1 MSKNGKSSTSTS
13 SVSIPPEVLARY
25 NSVNTRAEE
34 TGNIPFQP
42 YGGEFVAPLSQTQQ
56 AGVANINQAAGMAQP
71 YYQGA
76 TESLLGGASQ
86 AQPYYQAATQQVGG
100 SLAAAAPLQQA
111 SMINQLAG
119 QQAGQQALASGTAQ
133 SQPVYGTALTG
144 LGNIAGVTS
153 PLQAQSSQNILGAM
167 STATPMAHQAIA
179 NIMGAQGQAQPY
191 MGAAGQALGAAA
203 SATQPIQQE
212 AYRGIGAA
220 QAAGS
225 PYQELATQYGLAGA
239 RQLTPEGLSVDR
251 YMSPYI
257 QSVAE
262 PTMRALRQQQQME
275 QQSILGDQIKGGAF
289 GGDRGRIAQA
299 VLAQQQGLAT
309 AKAMGDIYQQG
320 YGQAVST
327 AQQQQGLQLAAE
339 QANRLAQQQ
348 AAQQMLGIGQQGFGQ
363 NLSAAQQRAALGQQL
378 FGQGLGMA
386 QQQAALGQ
394 QAFNQAAQTSQQQA
408 ALSQLQYG
416 QQMGA
421 AQAQQTLAQQLA
433 SQGLGTAQAQAGIG
447 QQLFGQGA
455 QAAQQLYGMGA
466 GTAAQQAALAQQ
478 QYAQQMGAAQQL
490 QGLGQG
496 LYGMG
501 AGVSQGLTGIGGA
514 AQQAALQGG
523 QAQLGAGQ
531 LEQQTR
537 QAENQAYYNQF
548 LQQQGYPYQVAQF
561 LANVAMGTGALS
573 GSTTTTTQPSSFFS
587 DKRLKDDIEP
597 IGKTYDG
604 QDIVRYRYK
613 GEPATRIGLVAQDV
627 EKKHPEA
634 VGLAGGYKTVDYDKA
649 TDAAAARAPKA
660 YGGGLNPWG
669 DASAYGGSV
678 FREDAGRGYAVG
690 GAPGGDDILA
700 QINALV
706 NSHQGMFP
714 YGKAGMYGSGMGKAG
729 PYGSTLMQA
738 ANRQLMRADPVR
750 QPPPYDVRQAMRDVQ
765 DIQKMPETI
774 SKSYQGIK
782 GGLLGSPESTRQI
795 TSGGQTVTQTTGPSG
810 GLLGHGGNLQ
820 WEGSWGAQLAD
831 ALGLAHGGAARGN
844 YAMGGMPYSQA
855 ENEYV
860 PEDISA
866 PVKPQGLQ
874 PAKPA
879 APGRTTGDDI
889 MTMIKLAS
897 MASGM
902 GFSSGGLVPRQGY
915 QQGGGPEIPEEYRSI
930 VEEVARER
938 GVPPH
943 VLGAVLRHESAFN
956 PEARG
961 QAGEIGL
968 GQILPSTA
976 RRPGFGLNPV
986 GEEDLRDPRR
996 NIDFSASYIAARNPN
1011 VDWSNPV
1018 AAARA
1023 LAANY
1028 NAGGDPDYAAKVIRY
1043 FPGVTEDQIAE
1054 VRARAPE
1061 NRPVASDDLAR
1072 LAGQQRPQRG
1082 LVKMERPEPDW
1093 MQRNQQYFVPLLAG
1107 LAGMAS
1113 SPSRYLGSAILQGLG
1128 TAAETYGGMQAR
1140 FEEQQRAREQ
1150 TGIQAQQAATAE
1162 RRVDV
1167 EESLRNL
1174 QLLQRFESMYER
1186 RLGADNRVFY
1196 LDKATG
1202 QQISLEEYNRRYRQ
1216 MLGSLAG
1223 GASGVGAVSASRAPG
1238 APEAPVAGRPGEAPA
1253 PGAAPAEQPAAPP
1266 AEGATEGRRE
1276 APAVP
1281 ATQPQT
1287 PPPAP
1292 GQRAEPASPY
1302 ASSTAQRRLEGFDYS
1317 VLRNED
1323 NPQWIDEQIRAKRA
1337 RIAALRTE
1345 GTQQALNEIP
1355 GLESEVKDYQQR
1367 VDRIIGGEIVPRN
1380 QDNTLNEQFQRLAV
1394 ERRQDAKF
1402 VESLAESRTNQYNRA
1417 NAFVS
1422 TEYPVARGLIDQ
1434 LTQIYQNVQ
1443 TNRGSDVLAQI
1454 AGLGSQLPWLGPI
1467 IQEYTGALQAAVDA
1481 GNKTAIEQAF
1491 SKIAE
1496 SGAQRAPG
1504 TALREAL
1511 LTVAQPGMSPDA
1523 RYIVITNTLA
1533 NLERENKQYRDWLNA
1548 GMPEPAAYNARWTA
1562 SGDNDLSVFQRQ
1574 AVARTPRFAGM
1585 TEGARPLIRGG
1596 EPAAAPAAP
1605 RRVATEADINATLA
1619 ANPGMTRE
1627 QVIQRARSMGYEV
1640 GGE

>member
-1 MSKNGKSSTSTS
+1 MSGGGKSQTSTS

-56 AGVANINQAAGMAQP
+56 AGIANINQAAGMAQP

-76 TESLLGGASQ
+76 SESLLGGASQ
-86 AQPYYQAATQQVGG
+86 AQPYYQAATQQVGS

-111 SMINQLAG
+111 SMVNQLAG

-133 SQPVYGTALTG
+133 SQPVYNTALTG

-251 YMSPYI
+251 YMSPYM

-363 NLSAAQQRAALGQQL
+363 NLAASQQRAALGQQL

-729 PYGSTLMQA
+729 PYGSTLMPA
-738 ANRQLMRADPVR
+738 SNRGLMRAENVGTRPVSAMEGIESTVKRAENIGKMYRGARGGIETVKEQSQFSPEYASRAQGPTPGGGTLSDPRTVR
-750 QPPPYDVRQAMRDVQ
+750 DYLDYFFDGGQSSSSVAPGVARGGAIRPGLAA
-765 DIQKMPETI
+765 
-774 SKSYQGIK
+774 
-782 GGLLGSPESTRQI
+782 GGL
-795 TSGGQTVTQTTGPSG
+795 
-810 GLLGHGGNLQ
+810 
-820 WEGSWGAQLAD
+820 
-831 ALGLAHGGAARGN
+831 
-844 YAMGGMPYSQA
+844 PYSQA
-855 ENEYV
+855 EDEYI

-866 PVKPQGLQ
+866 PVKSQGLQ
-874 PAKPA
+874 PAKTPP
-879 APGRTTGDDI
+879 PGRTTGDDI
-889 MTMIKLAS
+889 MTMLKLAA
-897 MASGM
+897 MAGGGG

-915 QQGGGPEIPEEYRSI
+915 QQGGDPVEDEVIHGYSRRAIEDMFNQGIIPIESRGQQFDAQGQPLRSRAGATGIAQVMPSTGPE
-930 VEEVARER
+930 A
-938 GVPPH
+938 
-943 VLGAVLRHESAFN
+943 
-956 PEARG
+956 
-961 QAGEIGL
+961 
-968 GQILPSTA
+968 
-976 RRPGFGLNPV
+976 
-986 GEEDLRDPRR
+986 
-996 NIDFSASYIAARNPN
+996 
-1011 VDWSNPV
+1011 
-1018 AAARA
+1018 
-1023 LAANY
+1023 
-1028 NAGGDPDYAAKVIRY
+1028 
-1043 FPGVTEDQIAE
+1043 
-1054 VRARAPE
+1054 
-1061 NRPVASDDLAR
+1061 AR
-1072 LAGQQRPQRG
+1072 LAGLEWDQNRFERDPEYNRDLGLAYFTHQLRQHGDPLRAAAAYNAGPSRLQGALDGGEDYFSRLPTETQDYLRRFAANNPGGLIPPALMEQVFGRGSATAQSGLAPRSAAQSEQQKPAE
-1082 LVKMERPEPDW
+1082 KDW
-1093 MQRNQQYFVPLLAG
+1093 MGRNESWVIPLVTG
-1107 LAGMAS
+1107 LGTMAS
-1113 SPSRYLGSAILQGLG
+1113 SPSRYLGSAILQGLMGAGQGYQQTQAALGQRQMVSAQEAQTRMLTEETAARIAG
-1128 TAAETYGGMQAR
+1128 TAYNPQLGRVRVMRPDGRGYQFITLSEYTRLLREGRPPQTGPSAPSQTQEPPQVQIPGATAPSGAAAPSGAVQREDLTPPATQRQAQPPAPQGTPTGPEAPESPIYSVLPREIQQSSASLAENIMNTPMGALRADQAR
-1140 FEEQQRAREQ
+1140 NIWPDLSRSAAAQYATVPERNAFAGALSGIAEEGPLSSGPFGQQIGVPAVSWANSLLRSLGVSYQIRPEEL
-1150 TGIQAQQAATAE
+1150 ATAE
-1162 RRVDV
+1162 EARKMVMRSGIQQQAESGSRAFQELRAVLEAVPNAAMSRQAQADLVADTYISSQRQIDLNNFANLYRENLRANGLMENQIPFAGEQVETDFARRQNPIYA
-1167 EESLRNL
+1167 EEKRILSDMFMART
-1174 QLLQRFESMYER
+1174 
-1186 RLGADNRVFY
+1186 ADGKP
-1196 LDKATG
+1196 LIKELI
-1202 QQISLEEYNRRYRQ
+1202 Q
-1216 MLGSLAG
+1216 AG
-1223 GASGVGAVSASRAPG
+1223 GV
-1238 APEAPVAGRPGEAPA
+1238 
-1253 PGAAPAEQPAAPP
+1253 
-1266 AEGATEGRRE
+1266 
-1276 APAVP
+1276 
-1281 ATQPQT
+1281 
-1287 PPPAP
+1287 PPPAVIE
-1292 GQRAEPASPY
+1292 ALE
-1302 ASSTAQRRLEGFDYS
+1302 RRYGPRGLE
-1317 VLRNED
+1317 VLR
-1323 NPQWIDEQIRAKRA
+1323 
-1337 RIAALRTE
+1337 
-1345 GTQQALNEIP
+1345 
-1355 GLESEVKDYQQR
+1355 Y
-1367 VDRIIGGEIVPRN
+1367 
-1380 QDNTLNEQFQRLAV
+1380 F
-1394 ERRQDAKF
+1394 
-1402 VESLAESRTNQYNRA
+1402 
-1417 NAFVS
+1417 
-1422 TEYPVARGLIDQ
+1422 
-1434 LTQIYQNVQ
+1434 
-1443 TNRGSDVLAQI
+1443 RGS
-1454 AGLGSQLPWLGPI
+1454 
-1467 IQEYTGALQAAVDA
+1467 
-1481 GNKTAIEQAF
+1481 
-1491 SKIAE
+1491 
-1496 SGAQRAPG
+1496 
-1504 TALREAL
+1504 
-1511 LTVAQPGMSPDA
+1511 
-1523 RYIVITNTLA
+1523 
-1533 NLERENKQYRDWLNA
+1533 
-1548 GMPEPAAYNARWTA
+1548 
-1562 SGDNDLSVFQRQ
+1562 
-1574 AVARTPRFAGM
+1574 
-1585 TEGARPLIRGG
+1585 
-1596 EPAAAPAAP
+1596 
-1605 RRVATEADINATLA
+1605 
-1619 ANPGMTRE
+1619 
-1627 QVIQRARSMGYEV
+1627 
-1640 GGE
+1640 

>member
-1 MSKNGKSSTSTS
+1 MSGGGKSQTSTS

-76 TESLLGGASQ
+76 SESLLGGASQ

-133 SQPVYGTALTG
+133 SQPVYNTALTG

-275 QQSILGDQIKGGAF
+275 QQNILGEQIKGGAF

-363 NLSAAQQRAALGQQL
+363 NLSASQQRAALGQQL

-501 AGVSQGLTGIGGA
+501 AGVSQGLAGLGTG

-738 ANRQLMRADPVR
+738 SNRGLMRAEPIR
-750 QPPPYDVRQAMRDVQ
+750 QAPSYDVRQAMRDVQ

-774 SKSYQGIK
+774 SKSYKGIK
-782 GGLLGSPESTRQI
+782 GGLLGSPASTSQT

-915 QQGGGPEIPEEYRSI
+915 QPGGEVTENVPEGYLDFVSRLESGGNPTATNPLFPVERGGPEGRHQFTRDTWLDLAKNDPRFEGQSVDQILAARRDPVVSALYATRYGHQNAPVLRAAGLDPNQENLALAHMQGPGGARALLTNPTANVVDALLPVYGNNRERVAQVISQNRGNPDMSASDFAAHLLRQRGPAQNLGLPASQNNQQGGGQQQPGLVPREYTPPRPLPEQEPPDWF
-930 VEEVARER
+930 ER
-938 GVPPH
+938 NQRWIMPI
-943 VLGAVLRHESAFN
+943 LS
-956 PEARG
+956 
-961 QAGEIGL
+961 GL
-968 GQILPSTA
+968 GT
-976 RRPGFGLNPV
+976 
-986 GEEDLRDPRR
+986 
-996 NIDFSASYIAARNPN
+996 
-1011 VDWSNPV
+1011 
-1018 AAARA
+1018 
-1023 LAANY
+1023 
-1028 NAGGDPDYAAKVIRY
+1028 
-1043 FPGVTEDQIAE
+1043 
-1054 VRARAPE
+1054 
-1061 NRPVASDDLAR
+1061 
-1072 LAGQQRPQRG
+1072 
-1082 LVKMERPEPDW
+1082 
-1093 MQRNQQYFVPLLAG
+1093 
-1107 LAGMAS
+1107 MAS
-1113 SPSRYLGSAILQGLG
+1113 SPSRYLGSAVLQGLMGAGQGYQQALSAEMQRKQQEAQTGKTREEQGLVRAQAENIIAGIAGGSINPETG
-1128 TAAETYGGMQAR
+1128 TVRYLRPDGTYGIMRIGEY
-1140 FEEQQRAREQ
+1140 F
-1150 TGIQAQQAATAE
+1150 
-1162 RRVDV
+1162 RRI
-1167 EESLRNL
+1167 
-1174 QLLQRFESMYER
+1174 
-1186 RLGADNRVFY
+1186 NRGELIF
-1196 LDKATG
+1196 T
-1202 QQISLEEYNRRYRQ
+1202 S
-1216 MLGSLAG
+1216 
-1223 GASGVGAVSASRAPG
+1223 P
-1238 APEAPVAGRPGEAPA
+1238 GRPG
-1253 PGAAPAEQPAAPP
+1253 QPQVQPTTEPPRREPPPPQEGETVAGAPP
-1266 AEGATEGRRE
+1266 LIQQHASDTARMLVDSANYRGNMQLSSEMTGTARDIFAVAERSGSTAAQNRPDRNAYISSLASIAQSGGLTGAGQMGAVTAPLVAWYNSIIDAMPLSAEAKAEARLSPDKIADRQVIDKITSVLSMQRE
-1276 APAVP
+1276 SEA
-1281 ATQPQT
+1281 
-1287 PPPAP
+1287 
-1292 GQRAEPASPY
+1292 GQRS
-1302 ASSTAQRRLEGFDYS
+1302 LG
-1317 VLRNED
+1317 
-1323 NPQWIDEQIRAKRA
+1323 
-1337 RIAALRTE
+1337 ALR
-1345 GTQQALNEIP
+1345 
-1355 GLESEVKDYQQR
+1355 V
-1367 VDRIIGGEIVPRN
+1367 
-1380 QDNTLNEQFQRLAV
+1380 
-1394 ERRQDAKF
+1394 
-1402 VESLAESRTNQYNRA
+1402 
-1417 NAFVS
+1417 
-1422 TEYPVARGLIDQ
+1422 
-1434 LTQIYQNVQ
+1434 
-1443 TNRGSDVLAQI
+1443 
-1454 AGLGSQLPWLGPI
+1454 
-1467 IQEYTGALQAAVDA
+1467 ALQATPTALNSPEGIARLGSAYLVDNQRAIDFEDFAKRYRSALMRPGNDLDPAMLPLA
-1481 GNKTAIEQAF
+1481 GQNAGLASLFDREYGDRFGVEK
-1491 SKIAE
+1491 KILENMMLAHIPVQQQVIRDGRQVTETVNVPLVKVITE
-1496 SGAQRAPG
+1496 SGGNIPENVRRFMTQQYVNERAGITPEIVNGVFRYFLAQG
-1504 TALREAL
+1504 
-1511 LTVAQPGMSPDA
+1511 
-1523 RYIVITNTLA
+1523 
-1533 NLERENKQYRDWLNA
+1533 
-1548 GMPEPAAYNARWTA
+1548 
-1562 SGDNDLSVFQRQ
+1562 
-1574 AVARTPRFAGM
+1574 
-1585 TEGARPLIRGG
+1585 
-1596 EPAAAPAAP
+1596 
-1605 RRVATEADINATLA
+1605 RR
-1619 ANPGMTRE
+1619 
-1627 QVIQRARSMGYEV
+1627 
-1640 GGE
+1640 

>member
-1 MSKNGKSSTSTS
+1 MSGGGKSQTSTS

-76 TESLLGGASQ
+76 SESLLGGASQ

-111 SMINQLAG
+111 SMVNQLAG

-133 SQPVYGTALTG
+133 SQPVYNTALTG

-251 YMSPYI
+251 YMSPYM
-257 QSVAE
+257 QAVAE

-299 VLAQQQGLAT
+299 VLAQQQGLST

-363 NLSAAQQRAALGQQL
+363 NLAASQQRAALGQQL

-649 TDAAAARAPKA
+649 TDAAAARAPKS

-729 PYGSTLMQA
+729 PYGSTLMPA
-738 ANRQLMRADPVR
+738 SNRGLMRAENVGTRPVS
-750 QPPPYDVRQAMRDVQ
+750 AMEGIESTVKRAEN
-765 DIQKMPETI
+765 IQKIYEGGKKGAEFVKTESQLSPTYTQAGQGPTQSGAALGTPTTIRDYLDSVFGGANQGAIVPEPGM
-774 SKSYQGIK
+774 YR
-782 GGLLGSPESTRQI
+782 GGLVRGS
-795 TSGGQTVTQTTGPSG
+795 
-810 GLLGHGGNLQ
+810 
-820 WEGSWGAQLAD
+820 
-831 ALGLAHGGAARGN
+831 

-915 QQGGGPEIPEEYRSI
+915 QQGGDPVEDEVIHGYSRRAIEDMFNQGIIPIESRGQQFDAQGQPLRSRAGATGIAQVMPSTGPE
-930 VEEVARER
+930 A
-938 GVPPH
+938 
-943 VLGAVLRHESAFN
+943 
-956 PEARG
+956 
-961 QAGEIGL
+961 
-968 GQILPSTA
+968 
-976 RRPGFGLNPV
+976 
-986 GEEDLRDPRR
+986 
-996 NIDFSASYIAARNPN
+996 
-1011 VDWSNPV
+1011 
-1018 AAARA
+1018 
-1023 LAANY
+1023 
-1028 NAGGDPDYAAKVIRY
+1028 
-1043 FPGVTEDQIAE
+1043 
-1054 VRARAPE
+1054 
-1061 NRPVASDDLAR
+1061 AR
-1072 LAGQQRPQRG
+1072 LAGLEWDQRRFENDPEYNRDLGLAYFTHQLRQHGDPLRAAAAYNAGPSRLQGALDGGEDYFNRLPAETQDYLRRFAANNPGGLIPPALMDQVFGRGSATAQSGLTPRSAAQSEQQKPAE
-1082 LVKMERPEPDW
+1082 KDW
-1093 MQRNQQYFVPLLAG
+1093 MARNESWVIPLVTG
-1107 LAGMAS
+1107 LGTMAS
-1113 SPSRYLGSAILQGLG
+1113 SPSRYLGSAILQGLMGAGQGYQQTQAALGQRQMVSAQEAQTRMITEEIAARIAG
-1128 TAAETYGGMQAR
+1128 TAYNPQLGRVRVMRPDGRGYQFITLSEYTRLLREGRTPQTGPSAPSQTQEAPPVQIPGATAPSGAAAPPGAVQREDLTPSATQRQAQPPAPQGTPTGPEVPESPIYSVLPREIQQSSASLAENIMNTPMGALRPDQAR
-1140 FEEQQRAREQ
+1140 NIWPDLSRSAAAQYATVPERNAFAGALSGIAEEGPLSSGPFGQQIGVPAVSWANSLLRSL
-1150 TGIQAQQAATAE
+1150 GISYQIRPEELATAE
-1162 RRVDV
+1162 EARKMVMR
-1167 EESLRNL
+1167 S
-1174 QLLQRFESMYER
+1174 
-1186 RLGADNRVFY
+1186 GI
-1196 LDKATG
+1196 
-1202 QQISLEEYNRRYRQ
+1202 QQQ
-1216 MLGSLAG
+1216 
-1223 GASGVGAVSASRAPG
+1223 
-1238 APEAPVAGRPGEAPA
+1238 
-1253 PGAAPAEQPAAPP
+1253 
-1266 AEGATEGRRE
+1266 
-1276 APAVP
+1276 
-1281 ATQPQT
+1281 
-1287 PPPAP
+1287 
-1292 GQRAEPASPY
+1292 
-1302 ASSTAQRRLEGFDYS
+1302 
-1317 VLRNED
+1317 
-1323 NPQWIDEQIRAKRA
+1323 
-1337 RIAALRTE
+1337 
-1345 GTQQALNEIP
+1345 
-1355 GLESEVKDYQQR
+1355 
-1367 VDRIIGGEIVPRN
+1367 
-1380 QDNTLNEQFQRLAV
+1380 
-1394 ERRQDAKF
+1394 
-1402 VESLAESRTNQYNRA
+1402 
-1417 NAFVS
+1417 
-1422 TEYPVARGLIDQ
+1422 
-1434 LTQIYQNVQ
+1434 
-1443 TNRGSDVLAQI
+1443 
-1454 AGLGSQLPWLGPI
+1454 
-1467 IQEYTGALQAAVDA
+1467 
-1481 GNKTAIEQAF
+1481 
-1491 SKIAE
+1491 AE
-1496 SGAQRAPG
+1496 SGSRAFQELRAVLEAVPNAAMSRQAQADLVADTYISSQRQIDLNNFANLYRENLRTNGLMENQIPFAG
-1504 TALREAL
+1504 EQVETDFARRQNPIYAEEKRILSDMFMARTADGKPLIKELIQAGGVPPPSVIEAL
-1511 LTVAQPGMSPDA
+1511 ER
-1523 RYIVITNTLA
+1523 RYGPRG
-1533 NLERENKQYRDWLNA
+1533 LEVLRY
-1548 GMPEPAAYNARWTA
+1548 
-1562 SGDNDLSVFQRQ
+1562 F
-1574 AVARTPRFAGM
+1574 
-1585 TEGARPLIRGG
+1585 RG
-1596 EPAAAPAAP
+1596 
-1605 RRVATEADINATLA
+1605 
-1619 ANPGMTRE
+1619 
-1627 QVIQRARSMGYEV
+1627 S
-1640 GGE
+1640 

>member
-1 MSKNGKSSTSTS
+1 MSGGGKSQTSTS

-56 AGVANINQAAGMAQP
+56 AGIANINQAAGMAQP

-76 TESLLGGASQ
+76 SESLLGGASQ

-133 SQPVYGTALTG
+133 SQPVYNTALTG

-251 YMSPYI
+251 YMSPYM

-363 NLSAAQQRAALGQQL
+363 NLAASQQRAALGQQL

-690 GAPGGDDILA
+690 GAPGGDDVLA

-729 PYGSTLMQA
+729 PYGSTLMPA
-738 ANRQLMRADPVR
+738 PNRSLMRAENVGTRPVSAMEGIESTVKR
-750 QPPPYDVRQAMRDVQ
+750 AENIKKIYESGKKGAEFVKTESQLSPTYTQAGQGPTQSGAALGTPTTIRDYLDSFFGGANQGAIV
-765 DIQKMPETI
+765 PEPGM
-774 SKSYQGIK
+774 YR
-782 GGLLGSPESTRQI
+782 GGLVRGS
-795 TSGGQTVTQTTGPSG
+795 
-810 GLLGHGGNLQ
+810 
-820 WEGSWGAQLAD
+820 
-831 ALGLAHGGAARGN
+831 
-844 YAMGGMPYSQA
+844 YAMGGLPYSQA
-855 ENEYV
+855 EDEYV
-860 PEDISA
+860 PEDIS
-866 PVKPQGLQ
+866 KPKEL
-874 PAKPA
+874 P
-879 APGRTTGDDI
+879 
-889 MTMIKLAS
+889 KLATAQTPQMKQES
-897 MASGM
+897 DAEKALKMAASAAAIYAAFGSDRRLKENIEAI
-902 GFSSGGLVPRQGY
+902 GKTNDGQTIYRYNYKGDPRTQIGLIAQEVEKHHPDAVGLAGTYKTVDYKKATEDAIKRASGGLVPRQGY
-915 QQGGGPEIPEEYRSI
+915 QQGGDPVEDEVIHGYSRRAIEDMFNQGIIPIESRGQQFDAQGQPLRSRAGATGIAQVMPSTGPE
-930 VEEVARER
+930 A
-938 GVPPH
+938 
-943 VLGAVLRHESAFN
+943 
-956 PEARG
+956 
-961 QAGEIGL
+961 
-968 GQILPSTA
+968 
-976 RRPGFGLNPV
+976 
-986 GEEDLRDPRR
+986 
-996 NIDFSASYIAARNPN
+996 
-1011 VDWSNPV
+1011 
-1018 AAARA
+1018 
-1023 LAANY
+1023 
-1028 NAGGDPDYAAKVIRY
+1028 
-1043 FPGVTEDQIAE
+1043 
-1054 VRARAPE
+1054 
-1061 NRPVASDDLAR
+1061 AR
-1072 LAGQQRPQRG
+1072 LAGLEWDQNRFERDPEYNRDLGLAYFTHQLRQHGDPLRAAAAYNAGPSRLQGALDGGEDYFSRLPTETQDYLRRFAANNPGGLIPPALMEQVFGRGSATAQSGLAPRSAAQSEQQKPAE
-1082 LVKMERPEPDW
+1082 KDW
-1093 MQRNQQYFVPLLAG
+1093 MARNESWVIPLVTG
-1107 LAGMAS
+1107 LGTMAS
-1113 SPSRYLGSAILQGLG
+1113 SPSRYLGSAILQGLMGAGQGYQQTQAALGQRQMVSAQEAQTRMLTEETAARIAG
-1128 TAAETYGGMQAR
+1128 TAYNPQLGRVRVMRPDGRGYQFITLSEYTRLLREGRPPQTGPSAPSQTQEPPQVQIPGATAPSGAAAPPGAVQREDLTPPATQRQAQPPAPQGTPTGPEAPESPIYSVLPREIQQSSASLAENIMNTPMGALRADQAR
-1140 FEEQQRAREQ
+1140 NIWPDLSRSAAAQYATVPERNAFAGALSGIAEEGPLSSGPFGQQIGVPAVSWANSLLRSL
-1150 TGIQAQQAATAE
+1150 GISYQIRPEELATAE
-1162 RRVDV
+1162 EARKMVMRSGIQQQAESGSRAFQELRAVLEAVPNAAMSRQAQADLVADTYISSQRQIDLNNFANLYRENLRANGLMENQIPFAGEQVETDFARRQNPIYA
-1167 EESLRNL
+1167 EEKRILSDMFMART
-1174 QLLQRFESMYER
+1174 
-1186 RLGADNRVFY
+1186 ADGKP
-1196 LDKATG
+1196 LIKELI
-1202 QQISLEEYNRRYRQ
+1202 Q
-1216 MLGSLAG
+1216 AG
-1223 GASGVGAVSASRAPG
+1223 GV
-1238 APEAPVAGRPGEAPA
+1238 
-1253 PGAAPAEQPAAPP
+1253 
-1266 AEGATEGRRE
+1266 
-1276 APAVP
+1276 
-1281 ATQPQT
+1281 
-1287 PPPAP
+1287 PPPAVIE
-1292 GQRAEPASPY
+1292 ALE
-1302 ASSTAQRRLEGFDYS
+1302 RRYGPRGLE
-1317 VLRNED
+1317 VLR
-1323 NPQWIDEQIRAKRA
+1323 
-1337 RIAALRTE
+1337 
-1345 GTQQALNEIP
+1345 
-1355 GLESEVKDYQQR
+1355 Y
-1367 VDRIIGGEIVPRN
+1367 
-1380 QDNTLNEQFQRLAV
+1380 F
-1394 ERRQDAKF
+1394 
-1402 VESLAESRTNQYNRA
+1402 
-1417 NAFVS
+1417 
-1422 TEYPVARGLIDQ
+1422 
-1434 LTQIYQNVQ
+1434 
-1443 TNRGSDVLAQI
+1443 RGS
-1454 AGLGSQLPWLGPI
+1454 
-1467 IQEYTGALQAAVDA
+1467 
-1481 GNKTAIEQAF
+1481 
-1491 SKIAE
+1491 
-1496 SGAQRAPG
+1496 
-1504 TALREAL
+1504 
-1511 LTVAQPGMSPDA
+1511 
-1523 RYIVITNTLA
+1523 
-1533 NLERENKQYRDWLNA
+1533 
-1548 GMPEPAAYNARWTA
+1548 
-1562 SGDNDLSVFQRQ
+1562 
-1574 AVARTPRFAGM
+1574 
-1585 TEGARPLIRGG
+1585 
-1596 EPAAAPAAP
+1596 
-1605 RRVATEADINATLA
+1605 
-1619 ANPGMTRE
+1619 
-1627 QVIQRARSMGYEV
+1627 
-1640 GGE
+1640 